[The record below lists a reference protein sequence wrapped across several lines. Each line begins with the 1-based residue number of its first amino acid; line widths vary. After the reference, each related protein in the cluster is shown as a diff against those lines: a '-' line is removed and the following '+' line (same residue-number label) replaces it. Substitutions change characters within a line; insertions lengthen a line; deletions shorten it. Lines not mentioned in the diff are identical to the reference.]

1 METKRISTNF
11 IQGGQNYGSG
21 DEQRQLQLGKLY
33 YDENGI
39 PWVAMEQADR
49 CIIGKRGWKKMISV
63 SDEVKA
69 ELAEIVKQDFISIN
83 GQNIPE
89 GTGRNDVINTYLRSL
104 PLKQRS
110 SASWT
115 LDQLAGDFASEM
127 EKLARENYSGWKPG
141 DAFDTGIFER
151 SYGMRGGLD
160 IRV

>member
-1 METKRISTNF
+1 MDVKGA
-11 IQGGQNYGSG
+11 GGQMHH
-21 DEQRQLQLGKLY
+21 GK
-33 YDENGI
+33 
-39 PWVAMEQADR
+39 
-49 CIIGKRGWKKMISV
+49 KRLEKMISV

-69 ELAEIVKQDFISIN
+69 ELAEIVSQDFISIN
-83 GQNIPE
+83 GQSIPE
-89 GTGRNDVINTYLRSL
+89 GTGRNDVINTYLRFL
-104 PLKQRS
+104 PSKRRS

-115 LDQLAGDFASEM
+115 LDQLAGDFVSEM

>member
-1 METKRISTNF
+1 MYHRKKRL
-11 IQGGQNYGSG
+11 
-21 DEQRQLQLGKLY
+21 E
-33 YDENGI
+33 
-39 PWVAMEQADR
+39 
-49 CIIGKRGWKKMISV
+49 KMISV

-69 ELAEIVKQDFISIN
+69 ELAEIVSQDFISIN
-83 GQNIPE
+83 GQSIPE
-89 GTGRNDVINTYLRSL
+89 GTGRNDVINTYLRYL
-104 PLKQRS
+104 PLKRRS

-151 SYGMRGGLD
+151 SYGMQGGLD